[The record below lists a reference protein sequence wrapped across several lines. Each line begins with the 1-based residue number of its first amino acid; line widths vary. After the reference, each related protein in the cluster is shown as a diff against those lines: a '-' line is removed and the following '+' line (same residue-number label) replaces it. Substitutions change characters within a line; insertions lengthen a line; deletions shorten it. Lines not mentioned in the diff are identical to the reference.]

1 MTGIKQSI
9 FAAAAA
15 ALIACAPVGSAAA
28 GGHGFGRAHPWGIGR
43 GLVGAVV
50 ALATLPVAIVS
61 AVVSAGEQAA
71 LSPPPAYGDGGYASP
86 ASYPAPPV
94 YYAPPPAYP
103 APPVYYAP
111 RPAYYPQA
119 TYYYPAPRANV
130 ARPYYAPRPAYRA
143 GYGYYG
149 YRSGGYAYPRR

>member
-9 FAAAAA
+9 IAAAAA

-50 ALATLPVAIVS
+50 ALATLPVAIVA

-71 LSPPPAYGDGGYASP
+71 PSPPPAYGDGGGYASP
-86 ASYPAPPV
+86 AS
-94 YYAPPPAYP
+94 YP

-143 GYGYYG
+143 GYGY
-149 YRSGGYAYPRR
+149 RSGGYAYPRR